1 MEATFEAF
9 FLPVSGSPQGRAC
22 FCIHHVPKDRPV
34 RGLVVYV
41 HPFAEEMNKAR
52 RMAALQSR
60 ALATQGLA
68 VLQIDLTGCG
78 DSSGAF
84 DSATWSVWIDDVAA
98 ACAWLLER
106 HACNDSSRQPTLWL
120 WGLRAG
126 CLIAAAAAGR
136 LPLPWH
142 LLLWQP
148 VVSGRQH
155 LQQFLRLKMAGNLAA
170 GTGRGTTDALR
181 RQLERSEPV
190 DVAGYRLSADLA
202 SGLEAARLVPHA
214 NPQGRVIWIE
224 LSHREEAQ
232 LLPASATAIDE
243 WQAAG
248 HAVFAQVV
256 RGPAFWQTVEIE
268 QAPDLIDATQAA
280 LLLEHSAASA
290 ELQYGAAL
298 PCA

>member
-1 MEATFEAF
+1 MAATFEAF

-22 FCIHHVPKDRPV
+22 FCVHHLPTDRPV

-60 ALATQGLA
+60 ALAAQGMA

-84 DSATWSVWIDDVAA
+84 DGATWLAWVDDVVA
-98 ACAWLLER
+98 ACAWLVER
-106 HACNDSSRQPTLWL
+106 HAHNANSSPPALWL

-126 CLIAAAAAGR
+126 CLIATAARRR
-136 LPLPWH
+136 LPTPWH
-142 LLLWQP
+142 LLFWQP

-170 GTGRGTTDALR
+170 GTGRGTTDTLR
-181 RQLERSEPV
+181 RQLERGEPV

-202 SGLEAARLVPHA
+202 SGLDAARLLPPTSPPA
-214 NPQGRVIWIE
+214 RVIWIE
-224 LSHREEAQ
+224 LSSREEAQ
-232 LLPASATAIDE
+232 LLPASATAIAE

-248 HAVFAQVV
+248 HAASAQVV

-268 QAPDLIDATQAA
+268 HAPDLIDATQAA
-280 LLLEHSAASA
+280 LLHEHGAASA
-290 ELQYGAAL
+290 EVKSGAAL